1 MKDIMYKVSLE
12 SNEFLQGKLQEIVVL
27 KGKIKKNLL
36 SEEDSNSQQRDL
48 LNEIA
53 GKFGN

>member
-1 MKDIMYKVSLE
+1 MYKVSLE